1 MNKVIPFLTAIIILL
16 KPFWPIVEY
25 TLNYD
30 YIVENLCE
38 NKEKPILKCNGK
50 CYLAKQIA
58 KELEEESE
66 KKPFKTKVFKL
77 KLPIINWFDI
87 QNVSHQNIDYVVH
100 AYKLHYTIKSV
111 LFTSKK
117 LRPPELV

>member
-58 KELEEESE
+58 KELEED
-66 KKPFKTKVFKL
+66 TKC
-77 KLPIINWFDI
+77 
-87 QNVSHQNIDYVVH
+87 
-100 AYKLHYTIKSV
+100 
-111 LFTSKK
+111 
-117 LRPPELV
+117 